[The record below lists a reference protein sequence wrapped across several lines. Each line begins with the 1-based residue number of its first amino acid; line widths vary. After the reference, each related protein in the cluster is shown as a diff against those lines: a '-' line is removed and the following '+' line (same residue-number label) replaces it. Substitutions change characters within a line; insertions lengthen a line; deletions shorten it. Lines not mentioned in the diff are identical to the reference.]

1 MKQSKT
7 DKFILDYCKS
17 KGFHLFIDP
26 ELGVNDGFSY
36 PATREIHLARKYS
49 SYKIKLAVFIHE
61 VGHCVVDGARKSP
74 YNIFECEMAAW
85 AEGMKLYRR
94 LFGKS
99 FSKTQAEFMLK
110 CLKSYCRS

>member
-1 MKQSKT
+1 MKQNKT

-17 KGFHLFIDP
+17 YRFHLFVDP
-26 ELGVNDGFSY
+26 ELGVTDGFSY
-36 PATREIHLARKYS
+36 PASREIHLARKYS
-49 SYKIKLAVFIHE
+49 SHKIKLAVFMHE
-61 VGHCVVDGARKSP
+61 VGHCIVDKSHRQP

-85 AEGMKLYRR
+85 AEGMKLYRKQ
-94 LFGKS
+94 FGRS

>member
-17 KGFHLFIDP
+17 RGFRLFINPDL
-26 ELGVNDGFSY
+26 EVNDGFSY
-36 PATREIHLARKYS
+36 PATKEIHLARKYS
-49 SYKIKLAVFIHE
+49 SHKIKLAVFMHE
-61 VGHCVVDGARKSP
+61 IGHCVIDKARKQP

-85 AEGMKLYRR
+85 AEGMKLYRKQ
-94 LFGKS
+94 LGKS
-99 FSKTQAEFMLK
+99 FSKTQAEFMIK